1 LKNDFWFVFAFVILA
16 LALSAP
22 LISQYIPLN
31 ALPLFIQEAEAIKH
45 KTPPTETKPF
55 TKEDADNTGSGSTS
69 SPSPS
74 SSTATSAASPAPS
87 CISYNP
93 STRTITVSCTSARLS
108 DVFNELHD
116 NNILAKQSPPG
127 IWFLDANLVIAKW
140 ATFHIDSTD
149 TKWLKIS
156 SKVTR
161 GAGVARIAPAYII
174 DVHGSLKIDSVKIT
188 SWDPTTNYYA
198 ITNGSR
204 TGSGVFIF
212 GAPRPSIVVEN
223 NATGTTDISNS
234 EIAYLGY
241 EEGKHKGG
249 SGLSYYYGGDGS
261 IIRNNDIHHVYFG
274 LYTFGVGHMIIE
286 NNIIRNSGHYGLDP
300 HTGTHDMII
309 RNNKV
314 YDNNGSGIICSL
326 NCYNILIENNK
337 VHDNTGDG
345 IDFSRNMYNS
355 IARNNI
361 IYNEPAGVL
370 VSQSHFNQ
378 IYNNTVSTSGNG
390 IYVNSGSSNNKLY
403 DNTLTN
409 SKSHAI
415 LVNNGSNG
423 NTFYSNKI
431 ISANKEGLEIDQ
443 DPTSNNVFSNNQVI
457 NSASPNNTITDEINK
472 KNNSEIGGRD
482 H

>member
-1 LKNDFWFVFAFVILA
+1 MAVLFSLSLQTAYSQFSLSSSFADQVG
-16 LALSAP
+16 
-22 LISQYIPLN
+22 
-31 ALPLFIQEAEAIKH
+31 
-45 KTPPTETKPF
+45 
-55 TKEDADNTGSGSTS
+55 NTVEHS
-69 SPSPS
+69 SHQDPS
-74 SSTATSAASPAPS
+74 SSDGNTINPSSPHPQSNTASPAG
-87 CISYNP
+87 CITYNP
-93 STRTITVSCTSARLS
+93 STRKITVSCSSPARLT
-108 DVFNELHD
+108 DIDNKLHD
-116 NNILAKQSPPG
+116 SSILAKQSPNG
-127 IWFLDANLVIAKW
+127 VWFLSANLVIAKG

-161 GAGVARIAPAYII
+161 TGVAKIAPAYII

-212 GAPRPSIVVEN
+212 GAPRPSIIVEN
-223 NATGTTDISNS
+223 NATGTTDIANS

-241 EEGKHKGG
+241 EQGKHKGG

-309 RNNKV
+309 RNNVV

-337 VHDNTGDG
+337 VHDNAENG
-345 IDFSRNMYNS
+345 IDFSRNMFKS

-361 IYNEPAGVL
+361 VYEEPSGIF
-370 VSQSHFNQ
+370 VSQSHNNQ
-378 IYNNTVSTSGNG
+378 IYNNTISKSGAAIN
-390 IYVNSGSSNNKLY
+390 VNSGSSNNKISGNTI
-403 DNTLTN
+403 DN
-409 SKSHAI
+409 SISQAI
-415 LVNNGSNG
+415 LINNGSSG

-431 ISANKEGLEIDQ
+431 ISSTTAGVKINQ
-443 DPTSNNVFSNNQVI
+443 DSTSKNNIFYNNQ
-457 NSASPNNTITDEINK
+457 ITR
-472 KNNSEIGGRD
+472 SSIGGKATAD
-482 H
+482 PNTEASDIKH

>member
-1 LKNDFWFVFAFVILA
+1 MPFQAFIVIIILTLTTA
-16 LALSAP
+16 VIIFSPNTVGAQDTP
-22 LISQYIPLN
+22 
-31 ALPLFIQEAEAIKH
+31 IQKVGIIKH
-45 KTPPTETKPF
+45 KTSPPSHALSSNES
-55 TKEDADNTGSGSTS
+55 NTN
-69 SPSPS
+69 PS
-74 SSTATSAASPAPS
+74 SSSSPPQSNTASPGG
-87 CISYNP
+87 CINYNP
-93 STRTITVSCTSARLS
+93 STRTITVSCSSARLT
-108 DVFNELHD
+108 DIDNKLHD
-116 NNILAKQSPPG
+116 ASILAKQSTNG
-127 IWFLDANLVIAKW
+127 VWFLNANLVIAKG

-161 GAGVARIAPAYII
+161 GAGFAKIAPAYII

-223 NATGTTDISNS
+223 NATGTTDITNS

-309 RNNKV
+309 RNNTV

-337 VHDNTGDG
+337 VHDNAENG
-345 IDFSRNMYNS
+345 IDFSRIMTSS
-355 IARNNI
+355 IAKNNI
-361 IYNEPAGVL
+361 VYNEVQGIF
-370 VSQSHFNQ
+370 VSQSHNNQ
-378 IYNNTVSTSGNG
+378 IYNNTISKSGDG
-390 IYVNSGSSNNKLY
+390 IYVNSGSTNNKMY
-403 DNTLTN
+403 DNVIMN
-409 SKSHAI
+409 SKSHAYLSKMLHLQI
-415 LVNNGSNG
+415 HLLL
-423 NTFYSNKI
+423 I
-431 ISANKEGLEIDQ
+431 
-443 DPTSNNVFSNNQVI
+443 
-457 NSASPNNTITDEINK
+457 
-472 KNNSEIGGRD
+472 R
-482 H
+482 

>member
-1 LKNDFWFVFAFVILA
+1 VIPF
-16 LALSAP
+16 S
-22 LISQYIPLN
+22 IK
-31 ALPLFIQEAEAIKH
+31 EAKASNNK
-45 KTPPTETKPF
+45 PPSFSNKG
-55 TKEDADNTGSGSTS
+55 NTI
-69 SPSPS
+69 PS
-74 SSTATSAASPAPS
+74 SSPPPPQPNTASPGA
-87 CISYNP
+87 CITYLP
-93 STRTITVSCTSARLS
+93 FKRTITVSCSSPARLT
-108 DVFNELHD
+108 DIDNKLHD
-116 NNILAKQSPPG
+116 VSILAKESPNG
-127 IWFLDANLVIAKW
+127 VWFLNANLVIAKS
-140 ATFHIDSTD
+140 AIFHIDSTD

-161 GAGVARIAPAYII
+161 VPGITRIAPAYII

-198 ITNGSR
+198 KTNGSR

-212 GAPRPSIVVEN
+212 GAPRPSIIVEN
-223 NATGTTDISNS
+223 NATGTTDIANS

-241 EEGKHKGG
+241 EQGKHKGG

-274 LYTFGVGHMIIE
+274 LYTFGVGHMTIE

-309 RNNKV
+309 RNNVV

-326 NCYNILIENNK
+326 NCYNILIENNR
-337 VHDNTGDG
+337 VHDNAGDG

-361 IYNEPAGVL
+361 IYDEPAGIF
-370 VSQSHFNQ
+370 VSRSHSNQ
-378 IYNNTVSTSGNG
+378 IYNNTVSNTEDG
-390 IYVNSGSSNNKLY
+390 INVNSGSTDNKMY
-403 DNTLTN
+403 DNTIMN

-415 LVNNGSNG
+415 LMNNGSNG

-431 ISANKEGLEIDQ
+431 VSANKDGLEIDQ
-443 DPTSNNVFSNNQVI
+443 DATSKNNVFSNNQVM
-457 NSASPNNTITDEINK
+457 NSASSKNTITNEESK
-472 KNNSEIGGRD
+472 KNTSEIDGNGN
-482 H
+482 

>member
-1 LKNDFWFVFAFVILA
+1 MTFQAFITILILSSTTLIILFSANAVYGLFAP
-16 LALSAP
+16 ST
-22 LISQYIPLN
+22 
-31 ALPLFIQEAEAIKH
+31 QEVAIVKH
-45 KTPPTETKPF
+45 KASSPQPPSSNQ
-55 TKEDADNTGSGSTS
+55 ANTIVRS
-69 SPSPS
+69 SPSSQP
-74 SSTATSAASPAPS
+74 STASAPPS
-87 CISYNP
+87 CINYNP
-93 STRTITVSCTSARLS
+93 STRTISASCSSARLTAI
-108 DVFNELHD
+108 DNKLHD
-116 NNILAKQSPPG
+116 GSILVKQSTNG
-127 IWFLDANLVIAKW
+127 VWFLNANLVIAKG

-161 GAGVARIAPAYII
+161 GAGVAKIAPAYII
-174 DVHGSLKIDSVKIT
+174 DIHGILKIDSVKIT

-223 NATGTTDISNS
+223 NATGTTDITNS

-241 EEGKHKGG
+241 EQGKHKGG

-261 IIRNNDIHHVYFG
+261 IIRNNVYG

-309 RNNKV
+309 RYNMV
-314 YDNNGSGIICSL
+314 YNNNGSGIICSL

-361 IYNEPAGVL
+361 IYNEPTGVL
-370 VSQSHFNQ
+370 VSQSHSNQ
-378 IYNNTVSTSGNG
+378 VYNTVSQIVEMEFT
-390 IYVNSGSSNNKLY
+390 
-403 DNTLTN
+403 
-409 SKSHAI
+409 
-415 LVNNGSNG
+415 
-423 NTFYSNKI
+423 
-431 ISANKEGLEIDQ
+431 
-443 DPTSNNVFSNNQVI
+443 
-457 NSASPNNTITDEINK
+457 
-472 KNNSEIGGRD
+472 
-482 H
+482 

>member
-1 LKNDFWFVFAFVILA
+1 VKSHFRITLSVTVFVSISFALT
-16 LALSAP
+16 L
-22 LISQYIPLN
+22 LISQNIGFIVIP
-31 ALPLFIQEAEAIKH
+31 FSIQEAKAIRH
-45 KTPPTETKPF
+45 ETSPPHSAESNAIPSSSS
-55 TKEDADNTGSGSTS
+55 ARPPQSNTS
-69 SPSPS
+69 SPGG
-74 SSTATSAASPAPS
+74 
-87 CISYNP
+87 CINYNP
-93 STRTITVSCTSARLS
+93 STRTIIVSCSSPTGLT
-108 DVFNELHD
+108 DIDTKLHD
-116 NNILAKQSPPG
+116 GSILAKQSTNSV
-127 IWFLDANLVIAKW
+127 WFLNANLVIAKG
-140 ATFHIDSTD
+140 AAFHIDSTD
-149 TKWLKIS
+149 TEWLKIS
-156 SKVTR
+156 SKVTHV
-161 GAGVARIAPAYII
+161 GVAKIAPAYII

-223 NATGTTDISNS
+223 NATGTTDITNS

-241 EEGKHKGG
+241 EQGKHKGG

-261 IIRNNDIHHVYFG
+261 VIRNNDIHHVYFG

-326 NCYNILIENNK
+326 NCYNVLIENNK

-361 IYNEPAGVL
+361 VYNEPAGIF
-370 VSQSHFNQ
+370 VSRSHSNQ
-378 IYNNTVSTSGNG
+378 IYNNTVSNSGNG
-390 IYVNSGSSNNKLY
+390 INVNSGSSNNKLY
-403 DNTLTN
+403 DNTLTD

-415 LVNNGSNG
+415 LINNGSNG
-423 NTFYSNKI
+423 NTFYSNKLV
-431 ISANKEGLEIDQ
+431 STLKDGLEIDQ
-443 DPTSNNVFSNNQVI
+443 DATSTNNAFSNNQVV
-457 NSASPNNTITDEINK
+457 NSASQNNTIHNEIHK
-472 KNNSEIGGRD
+472 RNNSEIGGKG

>member
-1 LKNDFWFVFAFVILA
+1 LTL
-16 LALSAP
+16 
-22 LISQYIPLN
+22 
-31 ALPLFIQEAEAIKH
+31 
-45 KTPPTETKPF
+45 
-55 TKEDADNTGSGSTS
+55 
-69 SPSPS
+69 
-74 SSTATSAASPAPS
+74 
-87 CISYNP
+87 
-93 STRTITVSCTSARLS
+93 
-108 DVFNELHD
+108 
-116 NNILAKQSPPG
+116 
-127 IWFLDANLVIAKW
+127 
-140 ATFHIDSTD
+140 
-149 TKWLKIS
+149 
-156 SKVTR
+156 
-161 GAGVARIAPAYII
+161 
-174 DVHGSLKIDSVKIT
+174 KIT

-223 NATGTTDISNS
+223 NATGTTDITNS

-241 EEGKHKGG
+241 EQGKHKGG

-337 VHDNTGDG
+337 VHDNAENG

-361 IYNEPAGVL
+361 IYNEPAGVF
-370 VSQSHFNQ
+370 VSRSHSNQ

-390 IYVNSGSSNNKLY
+390 IYINSGTNNKMNG
-403 DNTLTN
+403 NTLMN

-415 LVNNGSNG
+415 LINNGSNG

-431 ISANKEGLEIDQ
+431 VSATKEGLEIGQ
-443 DPTSNNVFSNNQVI
+443 DSTSSNNVFSNNQVI
-457 NSASPNNTITDEINK
+457 NSASASSNNTITSAIQK
-472 KNNSEIGGRD
+472 KNNSEIDGKG